1 MDSSPSQDV
10 ARSANSSDNNGD
22 DEESDEPDDEVNPTS
37 TVEEDNEG
45 DALSA
50 FRQQWQR
57 ELVTTPSPQKQA
69 PRPQEKEET
78 PPPDNDEEKAKK
90 LFLRGIELERYGQLY
105 EAVQH
110 YKRAVQLLPDVEQR
124 LYQSGDHR
132 ADTPEVESEAE
143 AEAPRDAAPATD
155 SESDDDDVSGD
166 LAARFQRILARKER
180 FCEPELP
187 QKGVH
192 ISWLPHELVLV
203 VLRWVVSSELD
214 AASLERVALA
224 CRGLYLAARDPDLW
238 RSLCVRYCPTHV
250 TLCHTALRLPRTVP
264 RREGP
269 RPVAQSVRQV
279 LSDSCHTVSHCTAPA
294 ADCTSPRGTPTCG
307 VVCASGTVR
316 LMSHCVTLHCACRGL
331 YLAARDPD
339 LWRSLCVRTWGLDCG
354 TPKSLGYPCWRQM
367 YVRRA
372 RLLLHGC
379 YISKT
384 TYLRHGEN
392 AYQDTFYRPC
402 YLIEYYRYLRFFPEG
417 LVLMWTTADE
427 PAACVGHLKN
437 RATKNNVQGI
447 MSGHYRLIG
456 DKVIVVLKKTCDK
469 KAERLPAAH
478 TRFRTRR
485 RDPPPEPQEQMYH
498 LELQLRAVK
507 SRRNWQLAWRGY
519 SVASRRDQWTAFE
532 IQPAKFP
539 PFSFSRVRNYTADS
553 AAPLY

>member
-10 ARSANSSDNNGD
+10 ARSANGSDNNGD

-69 PRPQEKEET
+69 SQPKEKEET

-155 SESDDDDVSGD
+155 LESDDDDVSGD

-214 AASLERVALA
+214 AASLERVAL
-224 CRGLYLAARDPDLW
+224 
-238 RSLCVRYCPTHV
+238 
-250 TLCHTALRLPRTVP
+250 
-264 RREGP
+264 
-269 RPVAQSVRQV
+269 
-279 LSDSCHTVSHCTAPA
+279 
-294 ADCTSPRGTPTCG
+294 
-307 VVCASGTVR
+307 
-316 LMSHCVTLHCACRGL
+316 ACRGL

-485 RDPPPEPQEQMYH
+485 RDPPSEPQEQMYH